1 VSPGQFRR
9 IVRSAG
15 EEAGVDLSEVTGNG
29 FTPYR
34 ERGPQRHRASHP
46 SIGPGG
52 IHTMGRVLYI
62 VAREQPLLCGYLMA
76 TVGARSPDGQNVE
89 IKLDERRGE
98 RRLQPEARDPE
109 RRRGER
115 RRQPNYYSDLRS
127 RGYATVVWSE
137 ATLSPS
143 DQPSPEP
150 VMVWRPRSTWW
161 HRAARARWRSR
172 MRWGRCGLIAFLFAV
187 VGVSIVLG
195 RSLYQAADLPR
206 RVVSSNT
213 PGSARQP
220 EDARS
225 LAPAS
230 KADTSSPVGPPA
242 PPSSP
247 PPVRVVT
254 TRSSGLV
261 LSVNP
266 TARTLVLEDR
276 GAAAAASRLRVEL
289 APDARVV
296 LSERDDRAEDLSHP
310 FKDTVISLSDIRK
323 GDFVVVEMRGPEGKA
338 LARSLVVTL
347 RSHEEAG
354 GRRSP

>member
-1 VSPGQFRR
+1 
-9 IVRSAG
+9 
-15 EEAGVDLSEVTGNG
+15 
-29 FTPYR
+29 
-34 ERGPQRHRASHP
+34 
-46 SIGPGG
+46 
-52 IHTMGRVLYI
+52 M
-62 VAREQPLLCGYLMA
+62 
-76 TVGARSPDGQNVE
+76 
-89 IKLDERRGE
+89 
-98 RRLQPEARDPE
+98 
-109 RRRGER
+109 
-115 RRQPNYYSDLRS
+115 
-127 RGYATVVWSE
+127 
-137 ATLSPS
+137 
-143 DQPSPEP
+143 
-150 VMVWRPRSTWW
+150 
-161 HRAARARWRSR
+161 
-172 MRWGRCGLIAFLFAV
+172 IAFLFAV
-187 VGVSIVLG
+187 VGVSIVVG

-213 PGSARQP
+213 PESARQP

-230 KADTSSPVGPPA
+230 KADTGSPVGPPA
-242 PPSSP
+242 PPSGP

-296 LSERDDRAEDLSHP
+296 RSERDDRAEDLSHP
-310 FKDTVISLSDIRK
+310 FKDRVISLSDIRK

-338 LARSLVVTL
+338 LVRSLVVTF

-354 GRRSP
+354 GPAQPMK

>member
-1 VSPGQFRR
+1 
-9 IVRSAG
+9 
-15 EEAGVDLSEVTGNG
+15 
-29 FTPYR
+29 
-34 ERGPQRHRASHP
+34 
-46 SIGPGG
+46 
-52 IHTMGRVLYI
+52 MGRVLYI

-76 TVGARSPDGQNVE
+76 TVGARSPDGENVE

-115 RRQPNYYSDLRS
+115 RRQPNYDSDLRS
-127 RGYATVVWSE
+127 RGYATVVQSE

-143 DQPSPEP
+143 DQPSLEP

-172 MRWGRCGLIAFLFAV
+172 VRWGPWGLIALLFAV
-187 VGVSIVLG
+187 VAVSIVVG
-195 RSLYQAADLPR
+195 RSIYQPADLPR
-206 RVVSSNT
+206 RAVSSNT
-213 PGSARQP
+213 PEPARQP
-220 EDARS
+220 EDAHP

-230 KADTSSPVGPPA
+230 KADTGSPGGRPV
-242 PPSSP
+242 PPSRP

-254 TRSSGLV
+254 TRSSGFV

-266 TARTLVLEDR
+266 RARTLVLQDM
-276 GAAAAASRLRVEL
+276 GAVAEGGRLRVEL

-296 LSERDDRAEDLSHP
+296 LSERDARAEDLSHP
-310 FKDTVISLSDIRK
+310 FKDTLISLSDVRR

-338 LARSLVVTL
+338 LARSVVVTF
-347 RSHEEAG
+347 RSHEGAG
-354 GRRSP
+354 GPAPLVK

>member
-1 VSPGQFRR
+1 
-9 IVRSAG
+9 
-15 EEAGVDLSEVTGNG
+15 
-29 FTPYR
+29 
-34 ERGPQRHRASHP
+34 
-46 SIGPGG
+46 
-52 IHTMGRVLYI
+52 MGRVLYI

-115 RRQPNYYSDLRS
+115 RRQPNYDSDLRS
-127 RGYATVVWSE
+127 RGYATVVRSK

-172 MRWGRCGLIAFLFAV
+172 MRWGRWGSIAFLFAV
-187 VGVSIVLG
+187 VGVSIVVG

-206 RVVSSNT
+206 RAVSSHT
-213 PGSARQP
+213 PEPARQP
-220 EDARS
+220 EDARP

-230 KADTSSPVGPPA
+230 KADTRLPVGPPV

-247 PPVRVVT
+247 SPVRVVT

-266 TARTLVLEDR
+266 RARTLILEDR
-276 GAAAAASRLRVEL
+276 SAAAAASGLRVEL

-296 LSERDDRAEDLSHP
+296 LSERDDRGEDLSHP
-310 FKDTVISLSDIRK
+310 FKDTLISLSDVRR
-323 GDFVVVEMRGPEGKA
+323 GDFVVVEMRGPEGNA
-338 LARSLVVTL
+338 LARSVVVTF
-347 RSHEEAG
+347 RGHEGVG
-354 GRRSP
+354 GPAPRVK